1 MAALRRDR
9 VVRCIRVSSCSSSMA
24 VTQPALG
31 ALPQKAMPHPAPPQ
45 ALPQFAHIA
54 RHWQADL
61 ESYAARLLP
70 GEYYVTTSG
79 EMISTVLGSC
89 VSACVRD
96 SRLGIGGMNHF
107 MLPLDTSQGRSSWGA
122 AVSAGTRY
130 GNVAMERLVNDI
142 LKLGGTRERLE
153 VKLVGGGR
161 VLQAMSTDV
170 GARNIEF
177 VREYVR
183 VEGLAL
189 ASVDLGDI
197 HPRKV
202 QYFPGTGRLRV
213 RKLTGQGSQ
222 ALCDRERH
230 YLESFDKAAP
240 GGEVELF

>member
-1 MAALRRDR
+1 
-9 VVRCIRVSSCSSSMA
+9 MA
-24 VTQPALG
+24 VNRSTLDAVRSK
-31 ALPQKAMPHPAPPQ
+31 ALPPEPLRQAPLPQ

-54 RHWQADL
+54 RHWQPDL
-61 ESYAARLLP
+61 ESYAAKLLP

-107 MLPLDTSQGRSSWGA
+107 MLPLDLSQGKSAWGS

-142 LKLGGTRERLE
+142 LKLGGTRDRLE
-153 VKLVGGGR
+153 IKLVGGGR

-189 ASVDLGDI
+189 ASEDLGDI

-202 QYFPGTGRLRV
+202 QYFPSTGRLRV
-213 RKLTGQGSQ
+213 RKLTGQGSG
-222 ALCDRERH
+222 ALCDRER
-230 YLESFDKAAP
+230 YYMESLDKTP
-240 GGEVELF
+240 IGGEVELF